1 MARDRLAAM
10 RNGVGAGG
18 VDYEDY
24 TTYGQAPAYPS
35 TRRTNNSRP
44 NRASFTPPPSFEDE
58 KDYTRLPTTNPFQD
72 QPPME
77 MSTYSTKKTKGPR
90 EVSTTEEFFESI
102 ASLQTDLKELQ
113 YMIDN
118 IHDLSKRGLD
128 STSTQDNIKQES
140 VQLTEDIRNSIS
152 HIKSTIQSFEADHS
166 LLKQRNDPQANLNV
180 RSQQLAG
187 FKKRF
192 IETVQRYAEVEQNM
206 RKAIKARVERQIR
219 IVNPNATDEE
229 VRLAVQDEVN
239 GGGGAVFQQA
249 LVSSNRMGSARNAL
263 REVQSR
269 AEDMRR
275 IEQTI
280 TELAQLFND
289 MATMVEEQDVAVQT
303 IEKQAEA
310 VNMDVEAA
318 STELKTAVVS
328 AKGARSKRKWCC
340 MILVLIILVLGGG
353 IAVYILFKNGVIG
366 GNANN
371 AAAASNATTATTPA
385 TSTHTNTAT
394 VNGTRSTRL

>member
-1 MARDRLAAM
+1 
-10 RNGVGAGG
+10 
-18 VDYEDY
+18 
-24 TTYGQAPAYPS
+24 
-35 TRRTNNSRP
+35 
-44 NRASFTPPPSFEDE
+44 
-58 KDYTRLPTTNPFQD
+58 
-72 QPPME
+72 

-140 VQLTEDIRNSIS
+140 IQLTEDIRNSIS
-152 HIKSTIQSFEADHS
+152 HIKSIIQSFEADHS

-249 LVSSNRMGSARNAL
+249 
-263 REVQSR
+263 
-269 AEDMRR
+269 
-275 IEQTI
+275 
-280 TELAQLFND
+280 

-318 STELKTAVVS
+318 QIILTFPLYSSTELKTAVVS

-371 AAAASNATTATTPA
+371 ATAASNATTATTPA